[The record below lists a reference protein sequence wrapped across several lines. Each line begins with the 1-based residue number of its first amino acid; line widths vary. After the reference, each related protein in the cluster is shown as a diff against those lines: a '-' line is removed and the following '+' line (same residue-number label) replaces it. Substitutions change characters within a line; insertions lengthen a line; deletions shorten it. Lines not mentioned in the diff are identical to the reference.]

1 MAIGTGTALLLGAGA
16 GLLGAG
22 MQSSAARSAAQTQAQ
37 SAQQAAELQY
47 RTAQDTLALQREM
60 YEKGLGFQ
68 KDVYETGLRF
78 GEPYR
83 EAGYGALTR
92 IGELLPSL
100 TAPVS
105 REEILGLPGY
115 QFAIEQGTGAARQGM
130 NVGGG
135 GSNVDRA
142 AQKFAIDY
150 TLGTAM
156 PQVIA
161 QRSNIYNTLAGIA
174 GIGQTGTGQTLN
186 AGQTFAQQAG
196 QMGQQYGTNVANI
209 SGNTAGAIGQLG
221 VGAGSA
227 LAAGQIGSANALAG
241 GIGNIGN
248 TALMYSLLQRQPAS
262 IPTPG

>member
-1 MAIGTGTALLLGAGA
+1 MGIEAALLASAAASVIGGGMQASAAKRAASQQAGA
-16 GLLGAG
+16 T
-22 MQSSAARSAAQTQAQ
+22 QYAADIQRQMFDIVNQ
-37 SAQQAAELQY
+37 QQA
-47 RTAQDTLALQREM
+47 
-60 YEKGLGFQ
+60 
-68 KDVYETGLRF
+68 
-78 GEPYR
+78 PYR

-92 IGELLPSL
+92 IGELLPGL

-115 QFAIEQGTGAARQGM
+115 QFAIQQGTGAARQGM

-174 GIGQTGTGQTLN
+174 GIGQTGQTQANQAALSTGSN
-186 AGQTFAQQAG
+186 IGQA
-196 QMGQQYGTNVANI
+196 
-209 SGNTAGAIGQLG
+209 AIGGATALG
-221 VGAGSA
+221 
-227 LAAGQIGSANALAG
+227 AGQIGAANAYSGAL
-241 GIGNIGN
+241 GNIGN
-248 TALMYSLLQRQPAS
+248 TALMYNLLQRQPAS